1 MFCYLFVVSIF
12 CAINRITID
21 VAYYFKIPGVLDF
34 VLTAFTTVNNVML
47 HELNFGNILSAC
59 TKEY

>member
-1 MFCYLFVVSIF
+1 MKFVMSIF
-12 CAINRITID
+12 CTINRITID

-47 HELNFGNILSAC
+47 LQLNFGNISSD
-59 TKEY
+59 

>member
-1 MFCYLFVVSIF
+1 MNFISIF

-21 VAYYFKIPGVLDF
+21 VAYYFKIPRVLDF

-47 HELNFGNILSAC
+47 HELNFGNRPISSAC
-59 TKEY
+59 AKE